1 MKINVPMNRRDFI
14 HRAAAGASAALALSK
29 SGLVIAQAGKEGLS
43 KSAQRLSR
51 NVLLVSASDTNVLV
65 VDSSEGLILVDG
77 GHAEGYPQLQAEIA
91 QQFPGRP
98 FRALFN
104 TQWHREQ
111 TGANLPLGRKH
122 VQIIAHENTML
133 WESSEISQ
141 RWSGQKFAPLPKAAL
156 PVTTFFEDG
165 AMRIGDRHVEYG
177 YLRNAHTDG
186 DIWIYFPDENVLATG
201 GLVNNGAWSEPD
213 WWTGGFIGGML
224 DSFVSLLT
232 VPDANTR
239 IVPASGAVMNL
250 SDLRAQN
257 QRYLTV
263 FDRIHGAFI
272 QSKSLEELLQEKPA
286 DEFIGTMGNPTQ
298 FLTLAFQS
306 IQGYLRDPQSDR
318 ILNLP

>member
-1 MKINVPMNRRDFI
+1 MT
-14 HRAAAGASAALALSK
+14 GTALPFTQSDV
-29 SGLVIAQAGKEGLS
+29 VIAQ
-43 KSAQRLSR
+43 SAKLDRPVTTQRLSGK
-51 NVLLVSASDTNVLV
+51 VALVMGPDGNALV

-77 GHAEGYPQLQAEIA
+77 GHTNWHDSLHAAIA

-98 FRALFN
+98 YRALFN
-104 TQWHREQ
+104 THWHREQ
-111 TGANLPLGRKH
+111 TGSNLSLGRKG

-133 WESSEISQ
+133 WESTEISQ

-156 PVTTFFEDG
+156 PVTTFYEDG
-165 AMRIGDRHVEYG
+165 AIQIGDRHIQYG
-177 YLRNAHTDG
+177 YLRDAHTDG
-186 DIWIYFPDENVLATG
+186 DIWIYFADENVLATG

-224 DSFVSLLT
+224 DGFVSLLT
-232 VPDANTR
+232 VPDINTK

-272 QSKSLEELLQEKPA
+272 QSKSLSELLQEKPA
-286 DEFIGTMGNPTQ
+286 DEFTATMGNPTK

-306 IQGYLRDPQSDR
+306 IQGHLRDPQNDR

>member
-1 MKINVPMNRRDFI
+1 MNRRDFM
-14 HRAAAGASAALALSK
+14 HCAAAWAGAALPLSH
-29 SGLVIAQAGKEGLS
+29 SRLAIAQAGNAREPVTT
-43 KSAQRLSR
+43 QRLSG
-51 NVLLVSASDTNVLV
+51 NVLLVSGPDTNVLV

-77 GHAEGYPQLQAEIA
+77 GHADWYHGLQRAIA
-91 QQFPGRP
+91 RQFPGRP
-98 FRALFN
+98 YRALFN
-104 TQWHREQ
+104 THWHREQ
-111 TGANLPLGRKH
+111 TGANLPLGKKG

-141 RWSGQKFAPLPKAAL
+141 RWSGLKFAPLPKAAL
-156 PVTTFFEDG
+156 PVTTFYEDG
-165 AMRIGDRHVEYG
+165 AIEIGNRHIQYG

-186 DIWIYFPDENVLATG
+186 DIWVYFADENVLATG
-201 GLVNNGAWSEPD
+201 GLVNNGGWSEPD

-232 VPDANTR
+232 VPDVDTR
-239 IVPASGAVMNL
+239 IVPASGALMTL
-250 SDLRAQN
+250 AELRAQN

-272 QSKSLEELLQEKPA
+272 QSKSLDELLQERPA
-286 DEFIGTMGNPTQ
+286 DEFTATMGNPTR

-306 IQGYLRDPQSDR
+306 IQGHLRDPQSDR

>member
-1 MKINVPMNRRDFI
+1 MQY
-14 HRAAAGASAALALSK
+14 AALVASAALPVCKSAVPLSK
-29 SGLVIAQAGKEGLS
+29 SDAVIAHAAKVKLPV
-43 KSAQRLSR
+43 ATQRLSDK
-51 NVLLVSASDTNVLV
+51 VLLVSGPDSNVLV

-77 GHAEGYPQLQAEIA
+77 GHADWYDSLHGAIA

-98 FRALFN
+98 YRALFN
-104 TQWHREQ
+104 THWHREQ
-111 TGANLPLGRKH
+111 TGSNLPLGKKG

-133 WESSEISQ
+133 WESTEISQ
-141 RWSGQKFAPLPKAAL
+141 RWSGLKFAPLPAAAR
-156 PVTTFFEDG
+156 PVTTFYEDG
-165 AMRIGDRHVEYG
+165 ALQIGDRHIQYG

-186 DIWIYFPDENVLATG
+186 DIWIYFADENLLATG
-201 GLVNNGAWSEPD
+201 GLVNNGRWSEPD

-232 VPDANTR
+232 VPDVNTK
-239 IVPASGAVMNL
+239 IVPATGAAMTL
-250 SDLRAQN
+250 PELRAQN

-272 QSKSLEELLQEKPA
+272 QSKSLNELLHERPA
-286 DEFIGTMGNPTQ
+286 DEFIATMGDPTL

-306 IQGYLRDPQSDR
+306 IQGHLRDPQSDR